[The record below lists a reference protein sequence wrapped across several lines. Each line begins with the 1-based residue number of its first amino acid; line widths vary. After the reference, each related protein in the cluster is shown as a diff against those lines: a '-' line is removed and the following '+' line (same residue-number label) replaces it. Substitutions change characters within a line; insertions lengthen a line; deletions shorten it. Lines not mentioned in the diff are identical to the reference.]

1 MAGYVSRRQ
10 RATRVAAPLAVPMAL
25 ALTLGVVLAVSGQP
39 VTHISQ
45 TSNITARAHHFPH
58 AKPLPRVS

>member
-1 MAGYVSRRQ
+1 
-10 RATRVAAPLAVPMAL
+10 VAAPLAVPMAL

-45 TSNITARAHHFPH
+45 TSSVTTRPH
-58 AKPLPRVS
+58 AHP